1 MKIKKSMT
9 KINVFRFGWIGAS
22 LFLIS
27 TILGGLQFSDYS
39 HIKQLISES
48 YAIDSPYGIYLR
60 YLGFMPSGLLMAVFA
75 FGAMKILPKS
85 KLAKIGFFGI
95 GIFYGL
101 ATVLVSLFPCDHGC
115 DNELVNPSLSQLIH
129 NLAGTLTYL
138 IVPISL
144 ILLGIAARKW
154 DNAKLISAL
163 GIICGLVSVLFVNVL
178 AADLHSNFIG
188 LYQRIVEGA
197 ILFWIV
203 MCAFYIRNDIA
214 IEK

>member
-1 MKIKKSMT
+1 MT
-9 KINVFRFGWIGAS
+9 KMNVFRFGWIGVS
-22 LFLIS
+22 LFLVS

-48 YAIDSPYGIYLR
+48 YAIDTPYGIYLR
-60 YLGFMPSGLLMAVFA
+60 YLGFMPSGLLIAAFA

-85 KLAKIGFFGI
+85 KLAKIGFLSI

-129 NLAGTLTYL
+129 NIAGTLTYL

-144 ILLGIAARKW
+144 ILLGMAARKW
-154 DNAKLISAL
+154 PNAKHISYF
-163 GIICGLVSVLFVNVL
+163 GIICGLIALLFVNAL
-178 AADLHSNFIG
+178 AIDLHSNFAG
-188 LYQRIVEGA
+188 LYQRIVEGV
-197 ILFWIV
+197 ILLWIV
-203 MCAFYIRNDIA
+203 MCAFYIRNFIA
-214 IEK
+214 VEK